1 MRFILAAT
9 ALIGLSVLSASAAP
23 AGGSDSDSATMVQ
36 PATDNAKYQD
46 KKKQDKKT
54 EAQKKQQAEDAKKTP
69 DDSAPTAEEPNV
81 TPQDQDK
88 EQTQPMPG
96 QEPSPRPH

>member
-1 MRFILAAT
+1 MRLILAAT
-9 ALIGLSVLSASAAP
+9 TLIALGAMPAMAAP

-36 PATDNAKYQD
+36 PSTDNAKYQP
-46 KKKQDKKT
+46 KKNQD
-54 EAQKKQQAEDAKKTP
+54 EKKQQDAQPAP
-69 DDSAPTAEEPNV
+69 DNSQPTAEEPNV